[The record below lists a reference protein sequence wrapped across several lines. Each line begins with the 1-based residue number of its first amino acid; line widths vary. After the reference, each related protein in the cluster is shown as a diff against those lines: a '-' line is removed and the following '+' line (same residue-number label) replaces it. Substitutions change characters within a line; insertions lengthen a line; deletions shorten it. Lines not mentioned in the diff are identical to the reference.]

1 MTALQ
6 LELDQLICSPMGCLE
21 FVVEYQNNGKSEK
34 WFVVAPHQGFT
45 PNYYASDLPLSRGCR
60 LVVDAHSLR
69 PVGVFTRS
77 EFASAGSANDAE
89 R

>member
-6 LELDQLICSPMGCLE
+6 LEQDRLICSPMGCLE

-34 WFVVAPHQGFT
+34 WFVVAPHRGLA
-45 PNYYASDLPLSRGCR
+45 PNYYARKVPLPQGCR
-60 LVVDAHSLR
+60 LVVDACSLR

-77 EFASAGSANDAE
+77 EFSPAGSADVAD